1 MAVGPQRGAFGWI
14 LASVTKKCESFKKRS
29 KKFGAFFVATCIAVL
44 TGCAGGGSAFVQSV
58 QLVGQQMFSGAEND
72 GLPRNPDPRF
82 LYLRVDIPG
91 LSPAMWVL
99 GYIDA
104 SPLGEVEVWYSAS
117 NQVMKLQNGRIVSTR
132 GLAADWPATRF
143 LSAPPS
149 WEQLMS
155 TQCESGAEW
164 EREHDELPAYRYGVR
179 ERVAS
184 KALVRTPAIELPAS
198 LPADIATRYRW
209 VQETAT
215 AANRAALTSWYA
227 WGLHLGR
234 AAVVYSEQCLKPDF
248 CVRMQRWPA
257 QEDPL

>member
-1 MAVGPQRGAFGWI
+1 VADGPQRGAFGWI
-14 LASVTKKCESFKKRS
+14 LARVTKKCESFKKRLKQFS
-29 KKFGAFFVATCIAVL
+29 AFFVATCIVVL

-58 QLVGQQMFSGAEND
+58 QLVGQQIFSGAEND
-72 GLPRNPDPRF
+72 GLPRNADPRF
-82 LYLRVDIPG
+82 LYLRVDIPD

-104 SPLGEVEVWYSAS
+104 SPSGEVEVWYSAS

-132 GLAADWPATRF
+132 GLAVDWPATRF

-149 WEQLMS
+149 WEQLLS
-155 TQCESGAEW
+155 TQGEPGAVW
-164 EREHDELPAYRYGVR
+164 ERERDELPAYRYGVR

-184 KALVRTPAIELPAS
+184 KAVVKTPAIELPAS
-198 LPADIATRYRW
+198 LPADMAKHYRW

-215 AANRAALTSWYA
+215 ATNGAALASWYA
-227 WGLHLGR
+227 WGLHRGQPT
-234 AAVVYSEQCLKPDF
+234 VVYAQQCLKPDF
-248 CVRMQRWPA
+248 CVRMQRWPV